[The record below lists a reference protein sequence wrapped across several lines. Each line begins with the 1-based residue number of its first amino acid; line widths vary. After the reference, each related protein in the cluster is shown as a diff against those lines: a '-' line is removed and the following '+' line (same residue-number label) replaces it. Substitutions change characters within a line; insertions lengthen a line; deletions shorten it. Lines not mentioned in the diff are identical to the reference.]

1 MKVAADSLLSAL
13 GPSADNN
20 VDVRTVSKRLKQGDK
35 EELAVPLEK
44 VVQERI
50 VRAAGYTGAKKE
62 ISVWDAV
69 VHSRR
74 AADQVVLNLF
84 FFVLIIFCSRSPFP
98 SSNQTSS

>member
-1 MKVAADSLLSAL
+1 M
-13 GPSADNN
+13 
-20 VDVRTVSKRLKQGDK
+20 KQGDK

-44 VVQERI
+44 VVPIHGNWRDINCLQVVHERV

-74 AADQVVLNLF
+74 AADQVLAVKLISFLHNKMLNL
-84 FFVLIIFCSRSPFP
+84 
-98 SSNQTSS
+98 